1 MEIDERRHSILNEVN
16 QNRNVK
22 ISTLSKQ
29 MDVSRETIRKDIY
42 SLAKQGLVSA
52 VRGGAE
58 AIVDDP
64 TSRFDQRK
72 AINQQAKQKM
82 AQRALSYI
90 KDGATI
96 FLDSGTS
103 SYEVA
108 EALKQNPR
116 HDLSIIASSTF
127 VAQTLLV
134 MQSIQI
140 VLLGG
145 VVRRDEGSVSG
156 PIALQAIDSIYADV
170 GFFGCGGINDV
181 SGITNRYLEESQTAK
196 AMKQHCRT
204 SIVLADHSK
213 FGASSLVSMF
223 KLDDVDFII
232 SDPGINRDLARQM
245 GVDNLII

>member
-64 TSRFDQRK
+64 TSRFDQSK

-82 AQRALSYI
+82 AQRAISYT

-108 EALKQNPR
+108 EAPKQNTR
-116 HDLSIIASSTF
+116 HDLSINTSSSF
-127 VAQTLLV
+127 VTQTLLV
-134 MQSIQI
+134 ILRI
-140 VLLGG
+140 
-145 VVRRDEGSVSG
+145 
-156 PIALQAIDSIYADV
+156 
-170 GFFGCGGINDV
+170 
-181 SGITNRYLEESQTAK
+181 
-196 AMKQHCRT
+196 
-204 SIVLADHSK
+204 
-213 FGASSLVSMF
+213 
-223 KLDDVDFII
+223 
-232 SDPGINRDLARQM
+232 
-245 GVDNLII
+245 

>member
-96 FLDSGTS
+96 FLDS
-103 SYEVA
+103 
-108 EALKQNPR
+108 
-116 HDLSIIASSTF
+116 
-127 VAQTLLV
+127 
-134 MQSIQI
+134 
-140 VLLGG
+140 
-145 VVRRDEGSVSG
+145 
-156 PIALQAIDSIYADV
+156 
-170 GFFGCGGINDV
+170 
-181 SGITNRYLEESQTAK
+181 
-196 AMKQHCRT
+196 
-204 SIVLADHSK
+204 
-213 FGASSLVSMF
+213 
-223 KLDDVDFII
+223 
-232 SDPGINRDLARQM
+232 
-245 GVDNLII
+245 

>member
-96 FLDSGTS
+96 SLIQGL
-103 SYEVA
+103 VHMRW
-108 EALKQNPR
+108 LKPLNKI
-116 HDLSIIASSTF
+116 HDMIFPL
-127 VAQTLLV
+127 LLV
-134 MQSIQI
+134 
-140 VLLGG
+140 
-145 VVRRDEGSVSG
+145 
-156 PIALQAIDSIYADV
+156 
-170 GFFGCGGINDV
+170 
-181 SGITNRYLEESQTAK
+181 
-196 AMKQHCRT
+196 QH
-204 SIVLADHSK
+204 L
-213 FGASSLVSMF
+213 
-223 KLDDVDFII
+223 
-232 SDPGINRDLARQM
+232 
-245 GVDNLII
+245 